1 MFCISEYS
9 LRKYLNIY
17 ISVFWQTKFTKK
29 RVKKRLGSSTSA
41 QQIKKNKNKF
51 FQAVRLFKINKF
63 QSTHNQF
70 FPQKLSFFIP
80 FRTPTTSVSRD
91 TPESDNDNDATCAEL
106 KQDEGWRSAQNNNNH
121 VNGATMNNTFSN
133 SSFNSM
139 NNNSNHRPNSLC
151 SEPEIRWVDLI
162 SVPLMMAYVTRYIY
176 GTDKLRTNAF
186 EVRGLNASSTGVV
199 HLDDLAI
206 LSSWLKYITDNI
218 VGLTNLQVGRQ
229 LV

>member
-1 MFCISEYS
+1 M
-9 LRKYLNIY
+9 K
-17 ISVFWQTKFTKK
+17 
-29 RVKKRLGSSTSA
+29 A
-41 QQIKKNKNKF
+41 
-51 FQAVRLFKINKF
+51 
-63 QSTHNQF
+63 
-70 FPQKLSFFIP
+70 
-80 FRTPTTSVSRD
+80 
-91 TPESDNDNDATCAEL
+91 
-106 KQDEGWRSAQNNNNH
+106 DEGWRSAQNNNN
-121 VNGATMNNTFSN
+121 NGATMNNTFSN

-186 EVRGLNASSTGVV
+186 EVRGLNASSTGVI

-218 VGLTNLQVGRQ
+218 VGLTNLQVRAAY
-229 LV
+229 L

>member
-1 MFCISEYS
+1 MWYIPHVFLKNRFSPFS
-9 LRKYLNIY
+9 L
-17 ISVFWQTKFTKK
+17 
-29 RVKKRLGSSTSA
+29 A
-41 QQIKKNKNKF
+41 
-51 FQAVRLFKINKF
+51 
-63 QSTHNQF
+63 
-70 FPQKLSFFIP
+70 
-80 FRTPTTSVSRD
+80 VSRD

-106 KQDEGWRSAQNNNNH
+106 NLSLSSAQNNNNNI
-121 VNGATMNNTFSN
+121 VNGAATMNNTYSN

-186 EVRGLNASSTGVV
+186 EVRGLNMTSTGVI

-218 VGLTNLQVGRQ
+218 VGLTNLQVCLYSNVIKWMSNTSTVIADETLQSQ
-229 LV
+229 LSGW

>member
-1 MFCISEYS
+1 
-9 LRKYLNIY
+9 
-17 ISVFWQTKFTKK
+17 
-29 RVKKRLGSSTSA
+29 
-41 QQIKKNKNKF
+41 
-51 FQAVRLFKINKF
+51 
-63 QSTHNQF
+63 
-70 FPQKLSFFIP
+70 
-80 FRTPTTSVSRD
+80 
-91 TPESDNDNDATCAEL
+91 
-106 KQDEGWRSAQNNNNH
+106 
-121 VNGATMNNTFSN
+121 MNNTFSN

-186 EVRGLNASSTGVV
+186 EVRGLNASSTGVI

-218 VGLTNLQVGRQ
+218 VGLTNLQVRAAYLYAIARLLMQ
-229 LV
+229 KCFDR

>member
-1 MFCISEYS
+1 MW
-9 LRKYLNIY
+9 
-17 ISVFWQTKFTKK
+17 FWKI
-29 RVKKRLGSSTSA
+29 G
-41 QQIKKNKNKF
+41 F
-51 FQAVRLFKINKF
+51 FLF
-63 QSTHNQF
+63 
-70 FPQKLSFFIP
+70 PA
-80 FRTPTTSVSRD
+80 VSRD

-106 KQDEGWRSAQNNNNH
+106 NLSLSSAQNNNNNI
-121 VNGATMNNTFSN
+121 VNGGATMNNTYSN

-186 EVRGLNASSTGVV
+186 EVRGLNMTSTGVI

-218 VGLTNLQVGRQ
+218 VGLTNLQVCYSFKLHTEYINRCCRWNSTIETFRLASASSTWDG
-229 LV
+229 

>member
-1 MFCISEYS
+1 M
-9 LRKYLNIY
+9 
-17 ISVFWQTKFTKK
+17 
-29 RVKKRLGSSTSA
+29 
-41 QQIKKNKNKF
+41 
-51 FQAVRLFKINKF
+51 RLFSSSSFSENKGF
-63 QSTHNQF
+63 ICC
-70 FPQKLSFFIP
+70 SFLLLLQQ
-80 FRTPTTSVSRD
+80 TVSRD

-106 KQDEGWRSAQNNNNH
+106 KQDEGWRSAQDNNNH

-139 NNNSNHRPNSLC
+139 NNNSNNRPTSLC

-186 EVRGLNASSTGVV
+186 EVRGLNASSTGVI

-218 VGLTNLQVGRQ
+218 VGLTNLQVQKTKKLLLFITQPSANRIVIF
-229 LV
+229 LF

>member
-1 MFCISEYS
+1 M
-9 LRKYLNIY
+9 K
-17 ISVFWQTKFTKK
+17 
-29 RVKKRLGSSTSA
+29 A
-41 QQIKKNKNKF
+41 
-51 FQAVRLFKINKF
+51 
-63 QSTHNQF
+63 
-70 FPQKLSFFIP
+70 
-80 FRTPTTSVSRD
+80 
-91 TPESDNDNDATCAEL
+91 
-106 KQDEGWRSAQNNNNH
+106 DEGWRSAQNNNNH
-121 VNGATMNNTFSN
+121 VNGGATMNNTFSN

-186 EVRGLNASSTGVV
+186 EVRGLNASSTGVI

-218 VGLTNLQVGRQ
+218 TGLTNLQVCFSPQ
-229 LV
+229 

>member
-1 MFCISEYS
+1 M
-9 LRKYLNIY
+9 NI
-17 ISVFWQTKFTKK
+17 
-29 RVKKRLGSSTSA
+29 
-41 QQIKKNKNKF
+41 
-51 FQAVRLFKINKF
+51 INKSP
-63 QSTHNQF
+63 QSTEDNQF
-70 FPQKLSFFIP
+70 FIASILFSF
-80 FRTPTTSVSRD
+80 PTEVSRD

-106 KQDEGWRSAQNNNNH
+106 KQDEGWRLAQNNNNH
-121 VNGATMNNTFSN
+121 VNGGTMNNTFSN

-139 NNNSNHRPNSLC
+139 NNNSNHRPTSLC

-186 EVRGLNASSTGVV
+186 EVRGLNASSTGVI

-218 VGLTNLQVGRQ
+218 VGLTNLQVLTNFIQRFPR
-229 LV
+229 LPISCSTYR

>member
-1 MFCISEYS
+1 M
-9 LRKYLNIY
+9 
-17 ISVFWQTKFTKK
+17 
-29 RVKKRLGSSTSA
+29 
-41 QQIKKNKNKF
+41 
-51 FQAVRLFKINKF
+51 
-63 QSTHNQF
+63 
-70 FPQKLSFFIP
+70 
-80 FRTPTTSVSRD
+80 
-91 TPESDNDNDATCAEL
+91 
-106 KQDEGWRSAQNNNNH
+106 KQDEGWRSAQNNNN
-121 VNGATMNNTFSN
+121 VNGGTMNNTFSQ

-218 VGLTNLQVGRQ
+218 VGLTNLQVCEGITER
-229 LV
+229 VYDVWAARDE